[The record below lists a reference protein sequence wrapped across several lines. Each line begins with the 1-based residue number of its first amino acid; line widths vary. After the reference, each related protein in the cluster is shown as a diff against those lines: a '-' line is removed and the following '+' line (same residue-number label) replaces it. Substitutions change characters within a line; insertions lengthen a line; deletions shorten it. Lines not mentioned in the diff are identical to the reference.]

1 VEVFCWEVSTLIIA
15 LLEVANVRFYEL
27 LACSLQ
33 RSCVEGPSN
42 LSRYLLTADGD
53 ILLPSRLRHDEEEKG
68 SVNVKV
74 ATRPHTRHRTAAG
87 FLQIV

>member
-27 LACSLQ
+27 SVSSLLQ
-33 RSCVEGPSN
+33 NYVEGPSS

-53 ILLPSRLRHDEEEKG
+53 ILLPSRLRHDEEEG
-68 SVNVKV
+68 SVGVKV
-74 ATRPHTRHRTAAG
+74 ARPYTRHRTAAG